1 MSEPFNETSTNFECN
16 HFNILLVPNISC
28 FDETQ
33 CIKDGNDNPLIEIEK
48 VKVIEEE
55 QIVIPIQSNIPSIFP
70 FAKEP
75 AENIVSPY
83 CVTKTK
89 KTVYRKKKN
98 QKKERMEKPDDIRK
112 KIKVGFHYSL
122 NKRINEILES
132 VNAKKYS
139 FKRLPQEI
147 ITCVTKEENKQIMN
161 KTLEEIINSWFCGH
175 KERDKNDTQSNK
187 PTPNLKEKVID
198 NMKKNLLLII

>member
-1 MSEPFNETSTNFECN
+1 M
-16 HFNILLVPNISC
+16 
-28 FDETQ
+28 
-33 CIKDGNDNPLIEIEK
+33 
-48 VKVIEEE
+48 KVIEEE

-147 ITCVTKEENKQIMN
+147 ITCVTKEENKQIKNEDLNRLYLKADILMANRYN
-161 KTLEEIINSWFCGH
+161 KRYSISLVIREVEIKITMRHYFTLDG
-175 KERDKNDTQSNK
+175 
-187 PTPNLKEKVID
+187 
-198 NMKKNLLLII
+198 